1 MKFPVTVIAALGG
14 LSIVGGV
21 VAADDSREAL
31 RFFET
36 EIRPLLAA
44 ECYDC
49 HGAEK
54 SKGGLRLDHRELILK
69 GGETGAA
76 LVPGKPEE
84 SLLVEAIHRV
94 DEDFSMPPKKAL
106 EAGQVAALEKWI
118 SMGAPWP
125 EESVTKSE
133 VDENGFTEEDREW
146 WAIQPVKDSPPPA
159 AGEGW
164 AKNAVDRFVAAK
176 LKDNKLQPAPVASAD
191 ELVRRIY
198 FDLHGLPPTAEQV
211 NAFEKAFAV
220 DADKAVASL
229 TDELLASPRYGE
241 RWGQH
246 WLDVVR
252 YADSDGY
259 RADSFRPETW
269 MYRDYVIRSINE
281 DKPYNQFIREQL
293 AADEFAPDD
302 PDTVIATAFLRLGVY
317 EWNQRNAEM
326 QWELILTE
334 MTNVTGEAFLGLGV
348 GCAQCHDHKFDPIL
362 QKDYFALQA
371 FLNSTWWPEN
381 RPLVT
386 PEQQMAHDAAMA
398 KWEAATKDV
407 REQIDAMTESYLAGK
422 KKAQVKMF
430 PEAVQAMYNKSAS
443 ERTAYEEQVAQM
455 VQRQVDYDLR
465 RADFKKAIA
474 KDEAKLARYTELTE
488 KLKAFDDIKPKP
500 LPLAFITT
508 DVGARPA
515 QTLLER
521 RGKKEVIA
529 PAFLTLLG
537 ESKPEIKATEQT
549 TGRRTALA
557 NWIASEDNP
566 LTPRVMVN
574 RIWQRHFGT
583 GLVPT
588 PNDFGRLG
596 EEPSHPQLL
605 DWMTSRFLDEGWRM
619 KPIHRLIVNSATY
632 RQTARYEPGSTESIT
647 DPQNRLLWRFPPR
660 RLSAEQVRDAMLAT
674 SGELQDRDGGT
685 PVSGN
690 SPNRSVYMKK
700 MRNSP
705 DAMIGGFDAP
715 LGFNSQPNRVP
726 TTTPNQS
733 LMLVNGEWTLS
744 RAQAFARQVLAGKS
758 SIGADEIKKAYRT
771 AFGRDASGDEVA
783 DALAFIDA
791 QQSVVDAP
799 PAPPAK
805 FPKENGLR
813 PVEQYFK
820 SVDGIELGSKSLWL
834 QPDSRFERLDVGNA
848 IDLPDEKFTVEA
860 VAIIDAIHKD
870 ASVNTLF
877 GQWNGSQDDV
887 GWSFGITS
895 EKSRYQPRNFI
906 MQLVGDDFQSN
917 RIYEVVASDLRF
929 PIGKPVYFAAAVSA
943 APSKDDPAKGSVT
956 FYLKDLSDPNAVMQ
970 TQTIEHS
977 IVGGLKA
984 QPEIKTII
992 GGRDQKGHLWDGQLA
1007 RLTVSDG
1014 VLSAGEILFKGGSIK
1029 RIADWDFSK
1038 GTGDQPVT
1046 KTAWLGPSVKG
1057 PTPLQRTSLF
1067 GAVTDFCHALLNSN
1081 EFLYLH

>member
-1 MKFPVTVIAALGG
+1 MKFPATVIAALGS
-14 LSIVGGV
+14 LSIAGGV

-84 SLLVEAIHRV
+84 SLLVEAIHRG

-106 EAGQVAALEKWI
+106 KAEQVAALEKWI
-118 SMGAPWP
+118 ALGAPWP
-125 EESVTKSE
+125 DEAVAKSE
-133 VDENGFTEEDREW
+133 LDEHGFTPEDRNW
-146 WAIQPVKDSPPPA
+146 WAIQPVQDSQAPA
-159 AGEGW
+159 AGDGW
-164 AKNAVDRFVAAK
+164 ATNAVDQFVAARLGEK
-176 LKDNKLQPAPVASAD
+176 KLQPAPPASAD
-191 ELVRRIY
+191 ELVRRMY
-198 FDLHGLPPTAEQV
+198 FDLHGLPPTPEQV
-211 NAFEKAFAV
+211 GAFEKAFAA
-220 DADKAVASL
+220 DADKAVAAL

-281 DKPYNQFIREQL
+281 DKPYDQFIREQL
-293 AADEFAPDD
+293 AADEFAGDD

-326 QWELILTE
+326 QWDLILTE

-371 FLNSTWWPEN
+371 FLNSTWWPEH

-386 PEQQMAHDAAMA
+386 PEQQAAYDAGMA
-398 KWEAATKDV
+398 KWEAATKDI
-407 REQIDAMTESYLAGK
+407 REQLDAMTVPYLKTK
-422 KKAQVKMF
+422 KDGAVKQF
-430 PEAVQAMYNKSAS
+430 PEEVKAMYNKPEA
-443 ERTAYEEQVAQM
+443 ERTAYEEQIAQM
-455 VQRQVDYDLR
+455 VQRQVDYEYK
-465 RADFKKAIA
+465 RADFKKAFSHS
-474 KDEAKLARYTELTE
+474 EERLAQYTDLAD
-488 KLKAFDDIKPKP
+488 KLKAFDHLKPKP

-508 DVGARPA
+508 DVGPEPA
-515 QTLLER
+515 QTLLEQ
-521 RGKKEVIA
+521 RGEKQVIA
-529 PAFLTLLG
+529 PAFLTLLD
-537 ESKPEIKATEQT
+537 ESKPEIKATGKT

-557 NWIASEDNP
+557 NWIARDDNP
-566 LTPRVMVN
+566 LTSRVMVN

-605 DWMTSRFLDEGWRM
+605 DWLTSRFLDEDWKM
-619 KPIHRLIVNSATY
+619 KPIHRLIMNSSTY
-632 RQTARYEPGSTESIT
+632 RQTARHEPGSTESIV
-647 DPQNRLLWRFPPR
+647 DPQNRLLWRFPPS

-674 SGELQDRDGGT
+674 SGELQHRDGGS
-685 PVSGN
+685 PVSGD
-690 SPNRSVYMKK
+690 SPNRSVFMKK

-715 LGFNSQPNRVP
+715 LGFSSQPDRVP

-744 RAQAFARQVLAGKS
+744 RAQAFAKRVLAGKS
-758 SIGADEIKKAYRT
+758 TLAAEDIQKAYRT
-771 AFGRDASGDEVA
+771 AYGRDASADEVA
-783 DALAFIDA
+783 AAAAFIEA
-791 QQSVVDAP
+791 QQAMVDAP

-805 FPKENGLR
+805 FPKEDGLR
-813 PVEQYFK
+813 PIEQYFQP
-820 SVDGIELGSKSLWL
+820 VTGIELGTKSLWL
-834 QPDSRFERLDVGNA
+834 QPGSRFERLDVSAA
-848 IDLPDEKFTVEA
+848 IELPDEKFTVEA

-870 ASVNTLF
+870 AAVNTLF

-906 MQLVGDDFQSN
+906 MQLVGDDFQNN

-929 PIGKPVYFAAAVSA
+929 PVGKPVYFAAAVSA

-956 FYLKDLSDPNAVMQ
+956 FYLKDLSDPKAVMQ
-970 TQTIEHS
+970 TETVAHS
-977 IVGGLKA
+977 IVGGLRAK
-984 QPEIKTII
+984 PEVKTII
-992 GGRDQKGHLWDGQLA
+992 GGRDQKGHQWDGQLA
-1007 RLTVSDG
+1007 RLAVSDG
-1014 VLSAGEILFKGGSIK
+1014 AVSAGEMLFKGDAAK
-1029 RIADWDFSK
+1029 RIADWDFSS
-1038 GTGDQPVT
+1038 GAGNQPVM
-1046 KTAWLGPSVKG
+1046 KTAWLTPVVKG
-1057 PTPLQRTSLF
+1057 PIQSTPLF